1 MTSYDV
7 TTNVVCEGLA
17 RYFYGKIMYTEV
29 SRPDNPRSFI
39 TTTSLFFL
47 RGLITVMN
55 DVLIPY
61 RKECCDGTNFGHRI
75 KPEQIA

>member
-1 MTSYDV
+1 M
-7 TTNVVCEGLA
+7 N
-17 RYFYGKIMYTEV
+17 TEV
-29 SRPDNPRSFI
+29 SRPDNPQSFI